1 MIHAHFTKIADTDEF
16 LSVKIK
22 GHSGFDDYGYDIV
35 CASVSTLVIAT
46 VNALEEYVGLDTS
59 YEVESGYTSFNIVP
73 IDEYTNTQAQA
84 IANTLYMA
92 IVGMSEEYED
102 FIRVTIQEE

>member
-1 MIHAHFTKIADTDEF
+1 MIQAHFTRVADTDEI

-35 CASVSTLVIAT
+35 CASVSSLVIAA
-46 VNALEEYVGLDTS
+46 VNALEEYVGLDTA

-73 IDEYTNTQAQA
+73 IDEYTSIQAQA
-84 IANTLYMA
+84 IANMLFMA
-92 IVGMSEEYED
+92 IVGMSEEYGD